1 MKYEIMFIVRPT
13 LGEDEVKKVVKE
25 FSETLTSNGAK
36 ITDTKEMGQ
45 RELAYEINDFILY
58 HFLVNGSQGQ
68 KLSYLIQNAFNIT
81 EKEAKNYVNNFNDR
95 FFKSQYKRLT
105 MPEGVKILEVS
116 LSPRN
121 EIKLNGDTYPPKKI

>member
-1 MKYEIMFIVRPT
+1 MLFR
-13 LGEDEVKKVVKE
+13 
-25 FSETLTSNGAK
+25 S
-36 ITDTKEMGQ
+36 
-45 RELAYEINDFILY
+45 